1 MLNNQYIHEMTELD
15 FSINKGFTNFG
26 NTCFYNATLQSIFK
40 CPNLITTIKTYTGTN
55 QLLRYLKTT
64 IDDYYVK
71 ENVETIGPVLLLKS
85 YRQMNKSYIGG
96 SQSDGEECLT
106 YFLDNFDMATKS
118 EGLNISNLFDCK
130 LVSKLEC
137 PLCNYSKEDN
147 APEKLITLPIKDFNN
162 FTDAFNNF
170 LSTEIL
176 SDDNKWGCENCKEKV
191 SAKKKLIIRSTPQYL
206 FIALKRFEH
215 EWIKERNAIKTSKIT
230 NNILMP
236 DQITINDK
244 LYNLKGSIHHMGG
257 LNSGHYIYYHKFN
270 DSWTVFND
278 EEIRANVRNVDEIIN
293 NGYIYLYELT

>member
-1 MLNNQYIHEMTELD
+1 MQALD
-15 FSINKGFTNFG
+15 FTINKGFTNFG
-26 NTCFYNATLQSIFK
+26 NTCFYNSILQSIFK
-40 CPNLITTIKTYTGTN
+40 CSDLITSLKTYAGDN

-71 ENVETIGPVLLLKS
+71 ENVETIGPVLLLRS

-147 APEKLITLPIKDFNN
+147 APEKLITLPIKNCNN
-162 FTDAFNNF
+162 FNDAFNNF
-170 LSTEIL
+170 LSTEVL
-176 SDDNKWGCENCKEKV
+176 SDDNKWCCDNCKEKV
-191 SAKKKLIIRSTPQYL
+191 SAKKQLIIRSTPKYL

-230 NNILMP
+230 NNIFMP
-236 DQITINDK
+236 DQITINHK

-257 LNSGHYIYYHKFN
+257 LNSGHYIYYHKFD

-278 EEIRANVRNVDEIIN
+278 EQIRTNVRNVDEIIN
-293 NGYIYLYELT
+293 NGYIYLYELN